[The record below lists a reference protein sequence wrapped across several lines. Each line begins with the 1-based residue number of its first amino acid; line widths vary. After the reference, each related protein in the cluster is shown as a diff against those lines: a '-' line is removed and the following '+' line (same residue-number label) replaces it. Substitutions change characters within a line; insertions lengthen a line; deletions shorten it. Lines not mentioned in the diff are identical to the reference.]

1 MKYILSLITIITFLI
16 STAFAMENESQKYQ
30 RCMSLAQNPEP
41 QKQAEAVQYAEDWI
55 FGGRAGFAGGVPAG
69 HCKALALL
77 GLGKPEAAAQ
87 LLEKLVE
94 DLTIGAKSDG
104 AKSDFRRQQKN
115 DQLTL
120 ELYIQAALAWKAAK
134 DYDKSYLAYSSAL
147 SSIKQGSR
155 LMTNRALLHALYLE
169 RGTLQILRR
178 QYKAAIE
185 DITLAIEQDER
196 DFAGFLQ
203 RAKAYRKRKQ
213 FLKARL
219 DLRQA
224 MILAP
229 EHRDILLEQGI
240 LYRASGNKSAAQ
252 LTWQKVL
259 TLYPESEHADL
270 AQENLDLL
278 KVD

>member
-1 MKYILSLITIITFLI
+1 
-16 STAFAMENESQKYQ
+16 MEDEPQKYQ
-30 RCMSLAQNPEP
+30 ICMSLAQSPEP
-41 QKQAEAVQYAEDWI
+41 EKQAEAVQYAEDWI

-77 GLGKPEAAAQ
+77 GLGQPEAAAQ

-94 DLTIGAKSDG
+94 DLAISAKY
-104 AKSDFRRQQKN
+104 DFRMKQKN

-120 ELYIQAALAWKAAK
+120 ELYLQAALAWKVAK

-147 SSIKQGSR
+147 SSIKPGSR

-196 DFAGFLQ
+196 DFVGFLQ
-203 RAKAYRKRKQ
+203 RAKAYRKRQ
-213 FLKARL
+213 HFLKARL

-240 LYRASGNKSAAQ
+240 LHRASGNKSAAQ
-252 LTWQKVL
+252 LTWQKIL

>member
-1 MKYILSLITIITFLI
+1 MKSLFSLIVINSLFMSAALADE
-16 STAFAMENESQKYQ
+16 SESQKYQ
-30 RCMSLAQNPEP
+30 RCMSLAQSSEPE
-41 QKQAEAVQYAEDWI
+41 KQAEAVQYATDWI
-55 FGGRAGFAGGVPAG
+55 FGRTTGFAGGVPAG

-87 LLEKLVE
+87 LLEKLAENLV
-94 DLTIGAKSDG
+94 IS

-115 DQLTL
+115 DQLAL

-134 DYDKSYLAYSSAL
+134 DYNKSYLAYSSAL
-147 SSIKQGSR
+147 SSIKQGSS
-155 LMTNRALLHALYLE
+155 LIKARALLHALYLE

-185 DITLAIEQDER
+185 DLTHAIEQDEQ

-203 RAKAYRKRKQ
+203 RAKAYRKRKH

-240 LYRASGNKSAAQ
+240 LYRASGNKIDAQ
-252 LTWQKVL
+252 VVWQKIL
-259 TLYPESEHADL
+259 TLYPESEHAEL

>member
-1 MKYILSLITIITFLI
+1 MKYIFFLIAIITFLI
-16 STAFAMENESQKYQ
+16 STAFAMEDEPQKYQ
-30 RCMSLAQNPEP
+30 ICMSLAQSPEP
-41 QKQAEAVQYAEDWI
+41 EKQAEAVQYAEDWI

-77 GLGKPEAAAQ
+77 GLGQPEAAAQ

-94 DLTIGAKSDG
+94 DLAISAKY
-104 AKSDFRRQQKN
+104 DFRMKQKN

-120 ELYIQAALAWKAAK
+120 ELYLQAALAWKVAK

-147 SSIKQGSR
+147 SSIKPGSR

-196 DFAGFLQ
+196 DFVGFLQ
-203 RAKAYRKRKQ
+203 RAKAYRKRQ
-213 FLKARL
+213 HFLKARL

-240 LYRASGNKSAAQ
+240 LHRASGNKSAAQ
-252 LTWQKVL
+252 LTWQKIL